1 MKAFL
6 EKYPFLILIIA
17 IAFTFTFINCRGT
30 LTTMTKDLEVVCL
43 NQFHLNEEEHWA
55 RDIGI
60 AVDGRLAYSENNY
73 NWYWADSREP
83 INRFSDTW
91 WALHN
96 LTEET
101 FPTVIHLDDKKERV
115 ELGPNPPPC
124 VQAKLDGVP
133 CEDCDNAGE

>member
-6 EKYPFLILIIA
+6 EKCPFVLVIIA
-17 IAFTFTFINCRGT
+17 VGIPLVYFSCRGT

-43 NQFHLNEEEHWA
+43 NQFHSRGDEQWA

-60 AVDGRLAYSENNY
+60 TVDGRLAYSENNFS
-73 NWYWADSREP
+73 WYWADTREP
-83 INRFSDTW
+83 IKRWSDLW

-101 FPTVIHLDDKKERV
+101 FPTVIHLDDKKEQV

-133 CEDCDNAGE
+133 CEDCDDDN